1 MSPTVVVQQDKEAMK
16 KKDVIPIGT
25 NIMPLIKEAEN
36 EDKD

>member
-1 MSPTVVVQQDKEAMK
+1 MDKEAMK
-16 KKDVIPIGT
+16 KKELNAINA